1 MGVNMK
7 LSEKIQYLRKENGL
21 TQEQLAELC
30 NVSRQAIT
38 KWESDIA
45 IPEMGKIIFLSRLF
59 KVSIDELLK
68 DEFNID
74 GVKEVSCC
82 GKSLTINHNSTL
94 YEGVLIKESITDEN
108 VLDLMEIKKVE
119 IWKTGGKPKY
129 WTVLFFSSK
138 YSDFPEEISKV
149 MKSGDTPN
157 VNWFVDFKFDN
168 MKYIVFK
175 NLILKYS
182 IGNQEEKHLVCERC
196 RELGIPE
203 NQMQWSE

>member
-1 MGVNMK
+1 MK

-45 IPEMGKIIFLSRLF
+45 IPEMEKIIFLSRLF

-68 DEFNID
+68 DEFDID
-74 GVKEVSCC
+74 GVKDVSCC
-82 GKSLTINHNSTL
+82 GKSLPINDNSIL
-94 YEGVLIKESITDEN
+94 YEGVLIKESITEEN
-108 VLDLMEIKKVE
+108 VLDLLEIKKIE
-119 IWKTGGKPKY
+119 IWKTAGKPKY

-138 YSDFPEEISKV
+138 YSNFPEEISKV

-157 VNWFVDFKFDN
+157 EKWFVDFKSDN
-168 MKYIVFK
+168 IKYIVFK

-182 IGNQEEKHLVCERC
+182 IGNQEEKQLVCERC
-196 RELGIPE
+196 RELGIPN

>member
-1 MGVNMK
+1 MK
-7 LSEKIQYLRKENGL
+7 LSEKIQYLRKENNL

-45 IPEMGKIIFLSRLF
+45 NPEIEKIIFLSRFF

-68 DEFNID
+68 DEFDID
-74 GVKEVSCC
+74 GVKEISCC
-82 GKSLTINHNSTL
+82 GKSLPINDNSTL

-108 VLDLMEIKKVE
+108 VLDLLVINKIE
-119 IWKTGGKPKY
+119 IWKTTGKPKY

-138 YSDFPEEISKV
+138 HSDFPKEISKV

-157 VNWFVDFKFDN
+157 CNWFVDFKSEN
-168 MKYIVFK
+168 IKYIVFK

-182 IGNQEEKHLVCERC
+182 IGNQEEKQLVCERC
-196 RELGIPE
+196 RELGIPD

>member
-1 MGVNMK
+1 MK
-7 LSEKIQYLRKENGL
+7 LSEKIQYLRKENGF
-21 TQEQLAELC
+21 TQEQLAEKC

-45 IPEMGKIIFLSRLF
+45 IPETGKIIFLSRLF

-68 DEFNID
+68 DEFDID

-82 GKSLTINHNSTL
+82 GKSLEINDKSGL

-108 VLDLMEIKKVE
+108 VLDLLEIKKVE
-119 IWKTGGKPKY
+119 IWKTGGKTKY
-129 WTVLFFSSK
+129 WTVLFFLTK
-138 YSDFPEEISKV
+138 HSDFPEEISKV
-149 MKSGDTPN
+149 MKTGDTTN
-157 VNWFVDFKFDN
+157 ENWFVDFKSDDI
-168 MKYIVFK
+168 KYIVFK

-182 IGNQEEKHLVCERC
+182 IGNQEEKRLVCERC
-196 RELGIPE
+196 RELGIPD